1 MGLLV
6 TYGRLSDKNSMG
18 SVVVSSSFRE
28 QNIFVEIRDYEFTE
42 LDQTN
47 AL

>member
-28 QNIFVEIRDYEFTE
+28 QNLLYR
-42 LDQTN
+42 L
-47 AL
+47 

>member
-6 TYGRLSDKNSMG
+6 MYGRLSIKNSMG
-18 SVVVSSSFRE
+18 SVVVSSSFRV
-28 QNIFVEIRDYEFTE
+28 QNLFVEIRDYEFTE